1 MTDSAR
7 ATSKI
12 ALVLADFDGTLLTSD
27 KVLTSQAAMAVK
39 DPRTA
44 GIAFAITSGR
54 PPRGMAMLI
63 NPLALRTPS
72 RRLQRRRLC
81 QARPLCH
88 REPHPRSGCGNADP
102 EVDHR
107 PRAGCVGIYRA
118 GVADL

>member
-12 ALVLADFDGTLLTSD
+12 ALVLADVDGTLLTSE

-39 DPRTA
+39 DLQTV

-63 NPLALRTPS
+63 
-72 RRLQRRRLC
+72 
-81 QARPLCH
+81 
-88 REPHPRSGCGNADP
+88 DP
-102 EVDHR
+102 F
-107 PRAGCVGIYRA
+107 
-118 GVADL
+118 LSMLTSL